1 VRIHI
6 DEVPEGV
13 LLAAGIT
20 CTVVVTQSPAMQALI
35 QPR

>member
-1 VRIHI
+1 VPVRIHI

-20 CTVVVTQSPAMQALI
+20 CTVVVN
-35 QPR
+35 

>member
-1 VRIHI
+1 VPVRIHI

-20 CTVVVTQSPAMQALI
+20 CTVVVKQDGGA
-35 QPR
+35 

>member
-1 VRIHI
+1 VPVRIHI

-20 CTVVVTQSPAMQALI
+20 CTVVVDGLN
-35 QPR
+35 

>member
-1 VRIHI
+1 VPVRIHI

-20 CTVVVTQSPAMQALI
+20 CTVVVNP
-35 QPR
+35 QPL

>member
-20 CTVVVTQSPAMQALI
+20 CTVVVN
-35 QPR
+35 